1 MVCRISPYLWAY
13 RTQKEVVVAHVP
25 TAVLYRLL
33 QVIVIVCSTLY
44 YISSNLWAYSET
56 PEGQGSIWVE
66 PTTAYR
72 AAINRTDYS
81 SLSYCRRACRRRPHR
96 AIAAHPTITTL
107 VSCFP
112 PYHLRALCSST
123 TDYTWY
129 LDNSPSIYN
138 SAVKVLGQAPECRVM
153 PPHKIVG
160 KLDGAVYIVTQFQET
175 VEAGW
180 PCSQTG
186 DTPET
191 TCDSNLFKASHPGQP
206 THTTL
211 ASGQCVCESPCA
223 PHPRPLPPPPPPP
236 PPVPLLPT
244 RTPTPLSVATCTLT

>member
-96 AIAAHPTITTL
+96 AIAAHPTWSHVSHRTTCVHCAVRRRTTPGTLITL
-107 VSCFP
+107 P
-112 PYHLRALCSST
+112 AST
-123 TDYTWY
+123 T
-129 LDNSPSIYN
+129 
-138 SAVKVLGQAPECRVM
+138 R
-153 PPHKIVG
+153 
-160 KLDGAVYIVTQFQET
+160 
-175 VEAGW
+175 
-180 PCSQTG
+180 
-186 DTPET
+186 
-191 TCDSNLFKASHPGQP
+191 
-206 THTTL
+206 
-211 ASGQCVCESPCA
+211 
-223 PHPRPLPPPPPPP
+223 R
-236 PPVPLLPT
+236 
-244 RTPTPLSVATCTLT
+244 